1 MKKINDDN
9 NNSNLF
15 DEIDLKLLN
24 LFLKDKNSR
33 KIAEES
39 KIPLSTVK
47 RRTKN
52 MLKEG
57 LVNHK
62 TEINYEKLGINKA
75 FLFINAIKKEQSDII
90 NNLLKIK
97 QITSVSVTLYNFD
110 LICIILFKT
119 NKEFYQIISSVKK
132 IPGVKKVLIAQEM
145 SLIASDID
153 SNVQYMS
160 PSLKNE

>member
-15 DEIDLKLLN
+15 DKIDLKLLN

-33 KIAEES
+33 EIAEES

-62 TEINYEKLGINKA
+62 TEINYERLGINKS
-75 FLFINAIKKEQSDII
+75 FVFVNIIKKEQSDII
-90 NNLLKIK
+90 NNLFNIK

-110 LICIILFKT
+110 LICIALFKN

-145 SLIASDID
+145 SLITSGID
-153 SNVQYMS
+153 SNVQYMY